1 MSVQKLVKDGGERR
15 MEVVS
20 LAQSLRLKRGVRR
33 FLVYRNFSN
42 GKTYL
47 YPSEK
52 LFDEGMRIS
61 LNGYETKVFTNI
73 YEVEDIDGVYERLYN
88 KYNGHGIQDLE
99 HEIRILYLEPFF
111 EAVEPI
117 KGQKFFKDLKAI
129 LQGKGTSMNR
139 RAVMQT
145 LGSCYTYMEE
155 FDSLFSKIGLNMH
168 IMKPQTVLD
177 ILSSLDI
184 VCRNQLFSNA
194 NAIMD
199 TDIVMVFAA
208 SFLAM
213 PFLSS
218 HPTMDEAIRVVQHLQ
233 LSRFFEASESII
245 SRCAIIIA
253 RGESTMEELLGD
265 KSFLDLIGR
274 NEYQGVRWF
283 RGESFQECMYLT
295 YLADAMAAG
304 INLDPETVEDYRRE
318 IDSWL
323 RKCGNAQYKLDNL
336 LK

>member
-1 MSVQKLVKDGGERR
+1 

-52 LFDEGMRIS
+52 LFDEGMKIS

-111 EAVEPI
+111 EAVEPV

-139 RAVMQT
+139 RSVMQT

-177 ILSSLDI
+177 MLSSMDI

-199 TDIVMVFAA
+199 TDIVTVFAA
-208 SFLAM
+208 GFLAM

-218 HPTMDEAIRVVQHLQ
+218 HPTMDEAIRIVQQLQ
-233 LSRFFEASESII
+233 LSRFFESSESVI

-253 RGESTMEELLGD
+253 RGESTMEEQLQD
-265 KSFLDLIGR
+265 KAFLDLIGR

-283 RGESFQECMYLT
+283 RGESFQECMYLSF
-295 YLADAMAAG
+295 LSKA
-304 INLDPETVEDYRRE
+304 INAKEAPTSRQESQFRKE

-323 RKCGNAQYKLDNL
+323 KRGAAAQYRLDNL
-336 LK
+336 LSKQ